1 MLALIIRIIL
11 AYLLGSLI
19 GSLIVV
25 RLYGGVDIRKLGS
38 GNAGSTNALR
48 TRGKLFALWVMII
61 DVGKGVVAAG
71 VLPHLLLFQAP
82 VDAGWTAALCGAA
95 AVVGHVFPVFFRFRG
110 GKGVATFLGALLVL
124 APWALIPAL
133 LLWTLVLIFT
143 GYVGLSSILAAW
155 SVPVSA
161 GITTGFSAPLFWFGL
176 AMALFIVYTHR
187 GNIHRLVAG
196 SEHQF
201 RRAMLLRRRQ

>member
-1 MLALIIRIIL
+1 MA
-11 AYLLGSLI
+11 A
-19 GSLIVV
+19 V
-25 RLYGGVDIRKLGS
+25 
-38 GNAGSTNALR
+38 
-48 TRGKLFALWVMII
+48 FALWVMII

-71 VLPHLLLFQAP
+71 VLPHLFLFQAP

-161 GITTGFSAPLFWFGL
+161 GITTGFSA
-176 AMALFIVYTHR
+176 V
-187 GNIHRLVAG
+187 LVAV
-196 SEHQF
+196 EHTGDQ
-201 RRAMLLRRRQ
+201 LRVPPLGRYEAQVFNQALIAFILGKSTRDRQRKRGLWKPGNRYRHE